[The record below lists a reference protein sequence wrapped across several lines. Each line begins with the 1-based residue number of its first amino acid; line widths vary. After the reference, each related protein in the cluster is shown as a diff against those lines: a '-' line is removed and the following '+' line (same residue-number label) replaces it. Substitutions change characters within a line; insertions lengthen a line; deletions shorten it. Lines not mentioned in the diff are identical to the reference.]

1 MTLEESARWAAEE
14 LAWLKAGA
22 GQPPEQWQ
30 AHIRAYVLSRFLL
43 EDQGEED
50 ILRLAQQSVS
60 KLTGIPPEQL
70 AKADRPSG
78 CTAAT
83 AVLDKKVL
91 LVMSLCKA
99 LEVAIRPEEL
109 PELKTVPQLAGL
121 LRERVEEKGEG
132 RKRNAHSGALGMG

>member
-1 MTLEESARWAAEE
+1 MTLEESAYRAAEE

-30 AHIRAYVLSRFLL
+30 AHIRAYVLARFLL

-121 LRERVEEKGEG
+121 LRERVEEKG
-132 RKRNAHSGALGMG
+132 RS

>member
-1 MTLEESARWAAEE
+1 MTLEESAYRAAEE

-30 AHIRAYVLSRFLL
+30 AHIRAYVLARFLL

-99 LEVAIRPEEL
+99 LEVTIRPEEL

-121 LRERVEEKGEG
+121 LRERVEETGEG